1 MATATTDTGLRAA
14 RQAVLDA
21 HSAAESARD
30 LDGVLATFHHARYE
44 IVPTGE
50 VFDGPEA
57 VRAYHSANFVGV
69 PDFTVEPIRIHHSD
83 DAVIEEAW
91 VSGTHTGTYHGL
103 PPTGR
108 FVKVQVCGVY
118 VFEEDRLVCER
129 VYYDQLAV
137 MLGLGVARDPESALG
152 QVTTFLSHPI
162 HLGRTFGRHLLRS
175 RRS

>member
-57 VRAYHSANFVGV
+57 VGAYHSANFVGV
-69 PDFTVEPIRIHHSD
+69 PDFPVEPIRIHHSD
-83 DAVIEEAW
+83 DVVVEEAW

-108 FVKVQVCGVY
+108 
-118 VFEEDRLVCER
+118 
-129 VYYDQLAV
+129 
-137 MLGLGVARDPESALG
+137 
-152 QVTTFLSHPI
+152 
-162 HLGRTFGRHLLRS
+162 
-175 RRS
+175 